1 MKDPHLITV
10 DELREAGA
18 LDVPAAWRKSLG
30 DDRRSEPVPGLFD
43 EDLHTEGQ
51 RSTKA
56 EADEDV
62 DGLLIDDQLL
72 ECEGH
77 ERRK

>member
-30 DDRRSEPVPGLFD
+30 ENRQSELTPGLFD
-43 EDLHTEGQ
+43 EGVQPEGRRLTQ
-51 RSTKA
+51 SD
-56 EADEDV
+56 ADNDEFV
-62 DGLLIDDQLL
+62 DDD
-72 ECEGH
+72 
-77 ERRK
+77 R